1 MLGLM
6 QVASSHRCVGRCT
19 GQHTVSGGLLL
30 GLMLLLP
37 AHPLKAAD
45 QNHQFAAL
53 GGGVVSCARFL
64 EARQAKDKEYFMLGG
79 WVDGYLTARNQLSPE
94 TFTLTPWQST
104 DLLMGLLA
112 QYCGKN
118 PDAPLLRG
126 VMLMAEALKTQRLKS
141 ASERVKVRIGSL
153 SHDFFRE
160 VLVQMQT
167 RLTRAGY
174 YKGSASGDFNAE
186 TIAAMK
192 QFQRANGLEASGFPD
207 QKTLL
212 KLMNP

>member
-1 MLGLM
+1 M
-6 QVASSHRCVGRCT
+6 QAADSRRCVARRT
-19 GQHTVSGGLLL
+19 GKRGVRQTALNGLLL
-30 GLMLLLP
+30 AVLLILP

-53 GGGVVSCARFL
+53 GGGVVSCNRFL
-64 EARQAKDKEYFMLGG
+64 EVRQAKDKEYFMLGG
-79 WVDGYLTARNQLSPE
+79 WVDGYLTARNQLGPE
-94 TFTLTPWQST
+94 TFTLVPWQST

-118 PDAPLLRG
+118 PEASLLRG
-126 VMLMAEALKTQRLKS
+126 VMLMAEALKAQRLKA

-153 SHDFFRE
+153 SHDFFRD
-160 VLVQMQT
+160 VLVQMQH
-167 RLTRAGY
+167 RLTKAGY
-174 YKGSASGDFNAE
+174 YKGAASGDFNAE
-186 TIAAMK
+186 TLAAMK